1 MKKVEELVLPED
13 VKYTTNHEW
22 AKPGDDQVLVG
33 ITDFAQDQLGDI
45 VFVEL
50 PEPGTTFEQ
59 NEVVSTV
66 ESVKAVAEV
75 YMPVS
80 GEIKSVNENLNDN
93 PGLVNS
99 DPYNQGWLVQVLVN
113 DPGQLDNLMGSSE
126 YLEMVKGEQ

>member
-1 MKKVEELVLPED
+1 MKKVEELILPED

-22 AKPGDDQVLVG
+22 DKPSDGVVLVG

-50 PEPGTTFEQ
+50 PEPGSSFEQ

-75 YMPVS
+75 YMPIN
-80 GEIKSVNENLNDN
+80 GEIKAVNKDLEDN

-99 DPYNQGWLVQVLVN
+99 DPYNQGWLMQVSAN
-113 DPGQLDNLMGSSE
+113 DLGQLDNLLDSSE
-126 YLEMVKGEQ
+126 YLEQVKGE

>member
-1 MKKVEELVLPED
+1 MKKVEELILPED

-22 AKPGDDQVLVG
+22 AKPSDDVVLVG

-50 PEPGTTFEQ
+50 PEPGSSFEQ

-75 YMPVS
+75 YMPIS
-80 GEIKSVNENLNDN
+80 GEIKAVNKDLEDN
-93 PGLVNS
+93 PGLINS
-99 DPYNQGWLVQVLVN
+99 DPYNQGWLIQVSAN
-113 DPGQLDNLMGSSE
+113 DLGQLDNLLDSSE
-126 YLEMVKGEQ
+126 YLEQVKGE

>member
-1 MKKVEELVLPED
+1 MKKVEELILPED

-22 AKPGDDQVLVG
+22 AKPSDGVVLVG

-50 PEPGTTFEQ
+50 PEPGSSFEQ

-75 YMPVS
+75 YMPIS
-80 GEIKSVNENLNDN
+80 GEIKAVNNDLEDN
-93 PGLVNS
+93 PGLINS
-99 DPYNQGWLVQVLVN
+99 DPYNQGWLMQVSAN
-113 DPGQLDNLMGSSE
+113 DLGQ
-126 YLEMVKGEQ
+126 

>member
-1 MKKVEELVLPED
+1 MKKVEELILPED

-22 AKPGDDQVLVG
+22 ATPSDGVVLVG

-50 PEPGTTFEQ
+50 PEPGSSFEQ

-75 YMPVS
+75 YMPIN
-80 GEIKSVNENLNDN
+80 GEIKAVNKDLEDN

-99 DPYNQGWLVQVLVN
+99 DPYNQGWLMQVSAN
-113 DPGQLDNLMGSSE
+113 DLGQLDNLLDSSE
-126 YLEMVKGEQ
+126 YLEQVKGE